1 MDILPE
7 DLDLDDV
14 EVEDLPTNTFLV
26 DNESEQVAGMDDGL
40 EAIRQAIEIM
50 LTTERFGYQIYTEN
64 FGVEL
69 EDLIGEDADYIKAT
83 LPARIRDAFSIDD
96 RILGERNY
104 KFEVTGDKML
114 VTFDVDT
121 VYGSFGTEVQI

>member
-1 MDILPE
+1 MLFGYAICPCETMGTDME
-7 DLDLDDV
+7 D
-14 EVEDLPTNTFLV
+14 
-26 DNESEQVAGMDDGL
+26 VA
-40 EAIRQAIEIM
+40 M

-69 EDLIGEDADYIKAT
+69 EDLVGEDADYIEAT

-104 KFEVTGDKML
+104 KFEVTGDTML

-121 VYGSFGTEVQI
+121 VYGSFSTEVQI

>member
-7 DLDLDDV
+7 DIDLDDV

-69 EDLIGEDADYIKAT
+69 EDLVGEDADYIKAT

-104 KFEVTGDKML
+104 KFEVTGDTML

-121 VYGSFGTEVQI
+121 VYGSCSTEVQI